1 MTTFKTLPLDEIRI
15 VKTISISS
23 EMRSIPNYAEIIYT
37 RKLSPAYCMKKSE
50 GNIERL
56 FYDHDEN
63 IYPNDSIDDF
73 ILAAVKK
80 TYPDAKM
87 KSSLMMFDVE
97 LEHYKHILS
106 SKIAE
111 KFNIRV
117 NPRFDDMQ
125 QVIESG
131 KNEWKGFSINLELF
145 CYPNEKGI
153 FKDSL
158 SICEYNINKEME
170 FDNFWNEPTKQ
181 VGNIIN

>member
-1 MTTFKTLPLDEIRI
+1 MTTFKTLSLDEIRI

-37 RKLSPAYCMKKSE
+37 RKLSPSYYIKKSG

-56 FYDHDEN
+56 FYEHDEN

-73 ILAAVKK
+73 ILAAVNK
-80 TYPDAKM
+80 TYPNAKM
-87 KSSLMMFDVE
+87 KSSLMMFDIE
-97 LEHYKHILS
+97 LEHHKKILS
-106 SKIAE
+106 SKIKV
-111 KFNIRV
+111 KFLIQV

-131 KNEWKGFSINLELF
+131 KKEWKVFVVNLDLF
-145 CYPNEKGI
+145 CYPNEKDI

-158 SICEYNINKEME
+158 SICEYNINKEMQ
-170 FDNFWNEPTKQ
+170 FDNFWNELTKQ
-181 VGNIIN
+181 VGHIIN